1 MNLNTLHDLFV
12 SLIGYSTKWR
22 TRTNLTETPSR
33 RFVRKS
39 KTRHM
44 KSTNGRVAY
53 TGNPSKIDDPKFRYY
68 NAAESAK
75 TGYLQNRM
83 KIYMELV
90 KNESDKTIRDGTQI
104 SSNGKGLTKPVSGVT
119 KHRVQSSKL
128 VAVGGKG

>member
-1 MNLNTLHDLFV
+1 MNLNTLHDLFAY
-12 SLIGYSTKWR
+12 LTGFNTKWQN
-22 TRTNLTETPSR
+22 RTNLTETPSR

-53 TGNPSKIDDPKFRYY
+53 TGNPSKIDDPKFKYV

-90 KNESDKTIRDGTQI
+90 KNESNGRICAEPEI
-104 SSNGKGLTKPVSGVT
+104 SNNSKRLTKPVSGVA
-119 KHRVQSSKL
+119 KHRLQSSKL

>member
-33 RFVRKS
+33 RYVRKS

-53 TGNPSKIDDPKFRYY
+53 TGNPSKISDPKFKYY

-90 KNESDKTIRDGTQI
+90 KNESNGRICAEPEI
-104 SSNGKGLTKPVSGVT
+104 SDNSQGLTKPVSGVT
-119 KHRVQSSKL
+119 KHSLQSSKL

>member
-12 SLIGYSTKWR
+12 SLIGYSTKWQ

-33 RFVRKS
+33 RYVRKS

-53 TGNPSKIDDPKFRYY
+53 TGNPSKIDDPKFRYF

-90 KNESDKTIRDGTQI
+90 KNESNGTVCDGTEVG
-104 SSNGKGLTKPVSGVT
+104 SNRKTVAGKVPSVVRNGL
-119 KHRVQSSKL
+119 QSSKL
-128 VAVGGKG
+128 NVVEGES

>member
-1 MNLNTLHDLFV
+1 MNLNTLHDLFAY
-12 SLIGYSTKWR
+12 LTGFNTKWR
-22 TRTNLTETPSR
+22 NRISPTETPSR
-33 RFVRKS
+33 RYVRKS

-44 KSTNGRVAY
+44 KFTNGRVAY

-90 KNESDKTIRDGTQI
+90 KNESDGTIRDGTQI
-104 SSNGKGLTKPVSGVT
+104 SNNSKGLTKPVSGVT
-119 KHRVQSSKL
+119 KHRVQGSKL